1 MKRVLGLSIVV
12 MLASVSAGTGESMRI
27 LTYPTGLVVGDLEV
41 KADLG
46 SEGAPAELF
55 LDGQSVCTM
64 TARKA
69 ECTVALGPD
78 PHVHLLELRRPDG
91 SRAERWVNRPGE
103 EAELELLVV
112 PSSGSQ
118 QCELRIAWA
127 HPLKQDPVEL
137 SVTLD
142 GAPLQIGDSGHSV
155 RFPCRPEKHPV
166 LVASGVFPDG
176 RRVEAAAVIGEFVER
191 TSVELAAAPLVSGS
205 EDEPSC
211 VALRGIWSERT
222 GGIEEDSG
230 FEVVLVLDPGASYRN
245 LYTSG
250 WHIGRLPT
258 LDVTAKADQ
267 EIFQKGPE
275 NAEPKPKTSW
285 QKAKATLFE
294 AERLWYVAPDSGLH
308 RVNGFAAGRAKW
320 LDLLFKFGMSEIK
333 GDLRIADA
341 VAASGLVAGA
351 GPRRAV
357 VLILGNNVHKRDGS
371 QFTPRQAREYLA
383 EVGVPLLVLR
393 NGKVRED
400 GWPTGLMTLDMEAM
414 SRNLRTVQEVLERQ
428 CLAWIP
434 SHQFASLLLDGMPEG
449 VHLAGRGGEAPS
461 SPPSA
466 WAQAEVEAA
475 VAATEKAVAER
486 IDVTAITVLVSA
498 VDEDGLPVIDLVAS
512 DLEPVEDGKPVTV
525 LELGALGGAVPE
537 DEAVAEPVTEGDQVA
552 PIPRADPRE
561 IPVAVY
567 VDRVLGGGADQR
579 GAIRAVEGEIR
590 RLVALGPVE
599 VVARERGGVRSVIG
613 PTRDATAVAE
623 ALDELKSR
631 TPATHA
637 VESIRRDFARRI
649 SRIPDRLTEAEV
661 EAANE
666 ESQVGVETLPG
677 GEVWFGVKAAASEE
691 EDLLSR
697 AINELRLW
705 ALKNSEHRAGLVLV
719 LGVGFDED
727 PTLFYQPFV
736 ERQETHNAQPAR
748 AALRERRQTERV
760 DTLARDLAG
769 IGWRVLSVAGVSFGS
784 TNYSADT
791 RSTRFQ
797 EFLSASSGPAASAQE
812 SEFLLVDP
820 IGTQRHLASTSGGDV
835 VIGVAGLRSALDAA
849 SGWYLLTYQVAR
861 PPDGATHAL
870 ELRPRRA
877 GLELKASRLVTDIT
891 AEGRSEGRVL
901 RLFAG
906 APDLGELPVTLTVGA
921 PTATETL
928 LRAEIDAT
936 VEFGPLAPML
946 NQAGSTPLL
955 LVSVATAV
963 PGSEPIVVH
972 RREQLAEVM
981 AGWIYSFP
989 VEWPAGTG
997 GRVAV
1002 TVQELTSGVWG
1013 GAVVELPAEP
1023 PGRPAATPTE
1033 EG

>member
-1 MKRVLGLSIVV
+1 MKRVLRLSIMV

-41 KADLG
+41 KAALG
-46 SEGAPAELF
+46 SEGAPAELY
-55 LDGQSVCTM
+55 LDGQPVCTM
-64 TARKA
+64 TVREA
-69 ECTVALGPD
+69 ECTVALGSD
-78 PHVHLLELRRPDG
+78 PHVHLLELRRPEG
-91 SRAERWVNRPGE
+91 GRAERWVNRPGE
-103 EAELELLVV
+103 EAELELLVF

-118 QCELRIAWA
+118 QCEARIAWA
-127 HPLKQDPVEL
+127 HPSKQDPVEL
-137 SVTLD
+137 GVTLD
-142 GAPLQIGDSGHSV
+142 GIPLQIGDSGHSV
-155 RFPCRPEKHPV
+155 RFPCRPEKQPV

-176 RRVEAAAVIGEFVER
+176 RRVEAAAVIGEFAES
-191 TSVELAAAPLVSGS
+191 TSVELAAAPLVAVNENES
-205 EDEPSC
+205 SC
-211 VALRGIWSERT
+211 KALRGVWSEGT

-258 LDVTAKADQ
+258 LDVTAKADE
-267 EIFQKGPE
+267 EIFRRGPE

-285 QKAKATLFE
+285 RKAKATLFD

-357 VLILGNNVHKRDGS
+357 VLVLGNNVQKRDRS

-400 GWPTGLMTLDMEAM
+400 GWPQGLMTLDMEAM
-414 SRNLRTVQEVLERQ
+414 SRNLRTVQEALERQ

-449 VHLAGRGGEAPS
+449 VHLAGRGGDAPS
-461 SPPSA
+461 SPPSV
-466 WAQAEVEAA
+466 WAQAEVEAT
-475 VAATEKAVAER
+475 VTATERAVAER

-498 VDEDGLPVIDLVAS
+498 LDEDGLPLVDLVAS

-525 LELGALGGAVPE
+525 LELAALGGTVPE
-537 DEAVAEPVTEGDQVA
+537 DEAAAEPVTKGDQVT
-552 PIPRADPRE
+552 PIPRTDSRE

-579 GAIRAVEGEIR
+579 GAIGAVEGEIP

-613 PTRDATAVAE
+613 PTRDATALAE

-637 VESIRRDFARRI
+637 IESIRRDFSRRI
-649 SRIPDRLTEAEV
+649 RRIPDRLTEAEV

-666 ESQVGVETLPG
+666 EGQVGVETLPSAG
-677 GEVWFGVKAAASEE
+677 VWFGVKAAASEE
-691 EDLLSR
+691 ENVLSR
-697 AINELRLW
+697 AMKQLRLW
-705 ALKNSEHRAGLVLV
+705 ALKDSEHRAGLLLV

-769 IGWRVLSVAGVSFGS
+769 TGWRVLSVAGVGFGS

-797 EFLSASSGPAASAQE
+797 EFLSAPSRSAASTQE

-835 VIGVAGLRSALDAA
+835 VIGAAGLRSALDAA

-861 PPDGATHAL
+861 PPDGELHAL

-877 GLELKASRLVTDIT
+877 GVTLKSSRLVTDT
-891 AEGRSEGRVL
+891 GLEGQAAARVV
-901 RLFAG
+901 RLIAG
-906 APDLGELPVTLTVGA
+906 AAASGELPVTLTVGD
-921 PTATETL
+921 PTATEEV
-928 LRAEIDAT
+928 LRSEIDAT
-936 VEFGPLAPML
+936 VELGSLAPML
-946 NQAGSTPLL
+946 NQTGSTPLL

-972 RREQLAEVM
+972 RREQLAAVM

-989 VEWPAGTG
+989 VEWPAETG

-1002 TVQELTSGVWG
+1002 TVQDLASGLWG
-1013 GAVVELPAEP
+1013 GAVAELPA
-1023 PGRPAATPTE
+1023 TH
-1033 EG
+1033 